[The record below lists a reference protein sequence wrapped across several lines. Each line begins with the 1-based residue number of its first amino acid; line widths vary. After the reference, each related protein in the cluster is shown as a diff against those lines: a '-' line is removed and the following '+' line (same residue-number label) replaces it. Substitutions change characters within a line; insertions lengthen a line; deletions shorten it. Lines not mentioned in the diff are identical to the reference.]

1 MTAIDLPLSWLTEY
15 LPSVLPSCTS
25 SATTRNVV
33 LKPWRVNFGFVDD
46 GEICG
51 MPASL

>member
-1 MTAIDLPLSWLTEY
+1 MTAMVLPFSSVTAY

-25 SATTRNVV
+25 SATTRKAV
-33 LKPWRVNFGFVDD
+33 LKPWRVYFGFVAD

-51 MPASL
+51 MPAVL